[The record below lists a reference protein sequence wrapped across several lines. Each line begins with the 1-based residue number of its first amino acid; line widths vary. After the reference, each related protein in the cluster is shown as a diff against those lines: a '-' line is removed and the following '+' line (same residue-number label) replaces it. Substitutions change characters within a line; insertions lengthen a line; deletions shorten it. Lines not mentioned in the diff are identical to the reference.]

1 MQATQSKS
9 RVVEKKTGTNPKHDM
24 LVRAMNQIRMLTAMF
39 VLGMAV
45 NLVGLPQE
53 TTGFAKTATLIFL
66 GLHVLIAVGLVIGS
80 VITLRL
86 TLRAAPQLGRLAW
99 IGLALIA
106 VTFGA
111 GVLTV
116 WLKSDWWSYVMALGF
131 IGSFLIYGSLCMKG
145 NSPVSDD
152 R

>member
-9 RVVEKKTGTNPKHDM
+9 RVVEKKPGM

-45 NLVGLPQE
+45 NLIGLPQE
-53 TTGFAKTATLIFL
+53 TTGFAKTITLISL

-86 TLRAAPQLGRLAW
+86 TRSAAPQLGRLAG
-99 IGLALIA
+99 IGVALIV
-106 VTFGA
+106 VTFIA

-116 WLKSDWWSYVMALGF
+116 WLKNDWWSYVMALGF
-131 IGSFLIYGSLCMKG
+131 IGSFLIYGALYLQG
-145 NSPVSDD
+145 NSPVSNE

>member
-9 RVVEKKTGTNPKHDM
+9 GVVEKKPSTNSKHGM
-24 LVRAMNQIRMLTAMF
+24 IVRAMSQIRMLTAMF

-45 NLVGLPQE
+45 NFIGLPQE
-53 TTGFAKTATLIFL
+53 TTGLAKTADLIFL

-80 VITLRL
+80 VITFRL
-86 TLRAAPQLGRLAW
+86 ALRAAPQWGRLAG
-99 IGLALIA
+99 IGVALIA
-106 VTFGA
+106 VTFIA

-131 IGSFLIYGSLCMKG
+131 IGSFLIYVSLYVQG
-145 NSPVSDD
+145 NSLGSGD